1 MVIAAPMRMWGR
13 GGPDVRGNPLVEF
26 RGDAR
31 WALCVV
37 AAGEMHARVGLRL
50 LWPWVATGPVT
61 DRGAVGWGSFQG
73 HGRAAPRC
81 LRPEPSL
88 STEQTDK
95 EEIKTDSEPEL
106 SAWMSAAQGGDAEAY
121 RRLLT
126 TIQPRIRAMV
136 RSRISDVAAAEDVVQ
151 NALLSIH
158 RGRATYRPERAFVP
172 WMRAIVRNSIIDLFR
187 ERKRRGE
194 RESNLAVDEW
204 PDEANDGRNEDAV
217 LAPELQDAL
226 AALPEKQREAVTLIQ
241 IDGLSVAEAALRAGI
256 SPGALKVRAHRG
268 YRALRDA
275 LEGARKGGV
284 WRSAEPSNNGSD
296 ARERSRT

>member
-1 MVIAAPMRMWGR
+1 
-13 GGPDVRGNPLVEF
+13 
-26 RGDAR
+26 
-31 WALCVV
+31 
-37 AAGEMHARVGLRL
+37 
-50 LWPWVATGPVT
+50 
-61 DRGAVGWGSFQG
+61 
-73 HGRAAPRC
+73 
-81 LRPEPSL
+81 L

-95 EEIKTDSEPEL
+95 EEIRTDSEPEL
-106 SAWMSAAQGGDAEAY
+106 SAWMSAAQAGDADAY

-126 TIQPRIRAMV
+126 TIQPRIRAIV
-136 RSRISDVAAAEDVVQ
+136 RSRISEAAAAEDVVQ

-172 WMRAIVRNSIIDLFR
+172 WMRAIVRNSIIDYFR

-204 PDEANDGRNEDAV
+204 PDEANETRNEEAV

-241 IDGLSVAEAALRAGI
+241 IEGLSVAEAALRAGI
-256 SPGALKVRAHRG
+256 SAGALKVRAHRG

-275 LEGARKGGV
+275 LQGARKEGI
-284 WRSAEPSNNGSD
+284 WRSAEPRGS
-296 ARERSRT
+296 APGSRERSRT